1 MRINIRKA
9 GPLIATGLACAGVI
23 ATALLA
29 AKKAPEVREAVE
41 EAHLERGED
50 LKPIE
55 VVKAA
60 APLAWPVCA
69 AAAGTIACI
78 VGIQAMN
85 QKQQASL
92 VAMYGVA
99 AKSLKKYDSK
109 IKELFGEDAP
119 TKVKT
124 AIAQDTANEA
134 YVPNPIGDACMFYD
148 MISGRYFTST
158 MLEVRNAEYHFNR
171 NFVLRGGQ
179 AVLNELYDFLGLDH
193 IEGGDIQNHFDELL
207 AKAKLAEAD
216 FCTPQEKRKWAYEN
230 ELSIIYRGE
239 AITVDAA
246 NKQFM
251 EYTAEGAVEK
261 CQELQQLIAAAKDTI
276 RNTYPD
282 EMEV

>member
-119 TKVKT
+119 
-124 AIAQDTANEA
+124 Q
-134 YVPNPIGDACMFYD
+134 
-148 MISGRYFTST
+148 R
-158 MLEVRNAEYHFNR
+158 
-171 NFVLRGGQ
+171 
-179 AVLNELYDFLGLDH
+179 
-193 IEGGDIQNHFDELL
+193 
-207 AKAKLAEAD
+207 
-216 FCTPQEKRKWAYEN
+216 
-230 ELSIIYRGE
+230 
-239 AITVDAA
+239 
-246 NKQFM
+246 
-251 EYTAEGAVEK
+251 
-261 CQELQQLIAAAKDTI
+261 
-276 RNTYPD
+276 
-282 EMEV
+282 

>member
-23 ATALLA
+23 VTALLA
-29 AKKAPEVREAVE
+29 VKKAPEVQKAVE
-41 EAHLERGED
+41 DARLEQGGA
-50 LKPIE
+50 LKPLE

-60 APLAWPVCA
+60 APSAWPVCA
-69 AAAGTIACI
+69 VAAGTIACI

-124 AIAQDTANEA
+124 AIAQDTANETH
-134 YVPNPIGDACMFYD
+134 VPNPIGDACMFYD
-148 MISGRYFTST
+148 MISGRYFTSM

-193 IEGGDIQNHFDELL
+193 IEGGDIAGWDVDEAGEFYGYEWIDFDHEKVTITGDDGNEFECYILSCPFPPCYL
-207 AKAKLAEAD
+207 NMKEDFDPIEFECAEK
-216 FCTPQEKRKWAYEN
+216 TPLVMK
-230 ELSIIYRGE
+230 E
-239 AITVDAA
+239 A
-246 NKQFM
+246 
-251 EYTAEGAVEK
+251 
-261 CQELQQLIAAAKDTI
+261 
-276 RNTYPD
+276 
-282 EMEV
+282 